1 MMGREVAIVERQ
13 QPPVP
18 AFGFNEVEKIATAIA
33 RGGLFGS
40 KDPYAVLTLCMLA
53 QAEGQ
58 HPAVVFRD
66 YDLIQGKPAKKA
78 EAMLRDFIGGGGK
91 VTWNR
96 LDDECADATF
106 SHPQGGTVTINW
118 TMARAQKAQLGGKD
132 MWKKYPRQM
141 LRSRVVSEGVRTV
154 YPNATSGLYV
164 PEEVSDL
171 ASDSVPSDTPATPQ
185 PQRARDLKA
194 EAPKQIEATA
204 TDPAREKAEAWVDE
218 FIGKLGE
225 TDVDGA
231 RALFAKSAN
240 AITKLEREHPDL
252 HAKVLEYA
260 PSEEPYT
267 QPEAAATRTL
277 GEQLGLDD
285 PTPAETK
292 AAEII
297 AEIGDCISTLDVTA
311 LVNRHK
317 DDIAAMPDELGVKIE
332 VAADKRR
339 KAIEAERAK
348 AGAREAAE

>member
-1 MMGREVAIVERQ
+1 MGNEIAIAG
-13 QPPVP
+13 QPAVP

-164 PEEVSDL
+164 PEEVRDMDNS
-171 ASDSVPSDTPATPQ
+171 PGTDTPATPQ
-185 PQRARDLKA
+185 PKRARDLTPLPAPA
-194 EAPKQIEATA
+194 EDYHSTL
-204 TDPAREKAEAWVDE
+204 AELETIAGPGQADALADAWNK
-218 FIGKLGE
+218 IGKDARKALADE
-225 TDVDGA
+225 LPRLKSLCEPVD
-231 RALFAKSAN
+231 
-240 AITKLEREHPDL
+240 
-252 HAKVLEYA
+252 
-260 PSEEPYT
+260 
-267 QPEAAATRTL
+267 QPEA
-277 GEQLGLDD
+277 DD
-285 PTPAETK
+285 APHPAEAK
-292 AAEII
+292 ADAIIGEITAAGSI
-297 AEIGDCISTLDVTA
+297 VDINSILGRHGKDIDAMPEEIA
-311 LVNRHK
+311 LVINQAANARK
-317 DDIAAMPDELGVKIE
+317 DEIRIAHE
-332 VAADKRR
+332 AA
-339 KAIEAERAK
+339 KAKEAEAT
-348 AGAREAAE
+348 E